1 MARGQRRRDVVEL
14 AVQMV
19 EGLAGE
25 RGGEVETTVGSASS
39 GAQQRTGRNARRDG
53 GRSGVLFREG
63 AHVVDVGGLQL
74 SLVHLVLS
82 GDRDGD
88 LIGMEQN
95 ENESDVISTSTR
107 TMSHDRG
114 AILFLRFPVD
124 GIQSLASRATSLEFL
139 KNGTHNG
146 LRAVIQRRDA
156 VSGEKEELVI

>member
-39 GAQQRTGRNARRDG
+39 GAQQRTGRNAGRDG

-88 LIGMEQN
+88 LLGMEQN
-95 ENESDVISTSTR
+95 ENESDIISTSTR
-107 TMSHDRG
+107 TMSHDREPYFFF
-114 AILFLRFPVD
+114 AFL
-124 GIQSLASRATSLEFL
+124 
-139 KNGTHNG
+139 
-146 LRAVIQRRDA
+146 
-156 VSGEKEELVI
+156 